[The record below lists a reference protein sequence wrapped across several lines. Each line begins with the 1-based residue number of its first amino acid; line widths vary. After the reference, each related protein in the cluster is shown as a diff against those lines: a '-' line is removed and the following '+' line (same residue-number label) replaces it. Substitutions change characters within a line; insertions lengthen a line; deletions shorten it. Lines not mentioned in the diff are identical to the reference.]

1 MIKPHLTYPIGSSWH
16 IRPPQSAS
24 TYLGSLQRS
33 ALPLT
38 IAVLLLPFPFQPFAS
53 RWVFFVFLF
62 FFFLLLPQSSGCF
75 GGIPAAYS
83 AQWRP
88 VGLSPVHHRVS
99 FVLRNSYSVPLIKW
113 IFFASGVCNN
123 RLLPERVTSP
133 TPNLEDQGT
142 TVSLVS
148 ILVRPV
154 WHGWPYQESKTP
166 ADIALWVNET
176 RKPLFYGKVE
186 VPKWPLRG
194 KFFFFRTANSIN
206 LFFKQMYE
214 DQTKEFQNIG
224 A

>member
-1 MIKPHLTYPIGSSWH
+1 M
-16 IRPPQSAS
+16 
-24 TYLGSLQRS
+24 
-33 ALPLT
+33 
-38 IAVLLLPFPFQPFAS
+38 
-53 RWVFFVFLF
+53 FFVFLF
-62 FFFLLLPQSSGCF
+62 FFFLLLPRSSGCF
-75 GGIPAAYS
+75 GGIPVAYS

-113 IFFASGVCNN
+113 IFSLFLVFAITGFY
-123 RLLPERVTSP
+123 RRGWQALSP

-154 WHGWPYQESKTP
+154 RHGWPYQESKTP

-176 RKPLFYGKVE
+176 RKPLYHGKAE

-194 KFFFFRTANSIN
+194 KFFFLEQQILSTYSSSKCMKIRLKNSEYWGLKSSWDEVP
-206 LFFKQMYE
+206 LFQQKKLTE
-214 DQTKEFQNIG
+214 IWK
-224 A
+224 

>member
-1 MIKPHLTYPIGSSWH
+1 MKVWHDNVVSVFSENIINGCAKMIKPHLTYPIGSSWH

-38 IAVLLLPFPFQPFAS
+38 IAVLFLPFPFQPFAS

-75 GGIPAAYS
+75 GGIPVAYS

-99 FVLRNSYSVPLIKW
+99 FVLRNSYSVHLIKW

-133 TPNLEDQGT
+133 QPNPELG
-142 TVSLVS
+142 
-148 ILVRPV
+148 
-154 WHGWPYQESKTP
+154 G
-166 ADIALWVNET
+166 
-176 RKPLFYGKVE
+176 
-186 VPKWPLRG
+186 PLRG
-194 KFFFFRTANSIN
+194 K
-206 LFFKQMYE
+206 LFFLEQQILSTYSSSKCMKIRPKNFRLLGL
-214 DQTKEFQNIG
+214 KEFVGRGPVISAKEIDWNLKKT
-224 A
+224 ASYC

>member
-1 MIKPHLTYPIGSSWH
+1 MSVFSENIINGCAKMIKPHLTYPIGSSWH

-62 FFFLLLPQSSGCF
+62 FFVLLPRSSGCF
-75 GGIPAAYS
+75 GGIPVAYS

-99 FVLRNSYSVPLIKW
+99 FVLRNSYSVPLIK
-113 IFFASGVCNN
+113 
-123 RLLPERVTSP
+123 
-133 TPNLEDQGT
+133 DQGT

-148 ILVRPV
+148 VLVRPV
-154 WHGWPYQESKTP
+154 WHG
-166 ADIALWVNET
+166 
-176 RKPLFYGKVE
+176 
-186 VPKWPLRG
+186 
-194 KFFFFRTANSIN
+194 
-206 LFFKQMYE
+206 
-214 DQTKEFQNIG
+214 
-224 A
+224 

>member
-1 MIKPHLTYPIGSSWH
+1 MTILFLAASVFAPIYFSPDHVRSFAVFVPAGSNLSSPSWRTKNFSSRLMKVWHDNVVSVFSENIINGCAKMIKPHLTYPIGSSWH

-38 IAVLLLPFPFQPFAS
+38 IAVLLPPFPFQPFAS

-75 GGIPAAYS
+75 GGIPVAYS

-133 TPNLEDQGT
+133 QPNPELGGPGDHT
-142 TVSLVS
+142 
-148 ILVRPV
+148 
-154 WHGWPYQESKTP
+154 
-166 ADIALWVNET
+166 
-176 RKPLFYGKVE
+176 
-186 VPKWPLRG
+186 
-194 KFFFFRTANSIN
+194 
-206 LFFKQMYE
+206 
-214 DQTKEFQNIG
+214 
-224 A
+224 

>member
-75 GGIPAAYS
+75 GGIPVAYS

-99 FVLRNSYSVPLIKW
+99 FVLRNSYSVPLMKW
-113 IFFASGVCNN
+113 IFSLLLVFAITGFY
-123 RLLPERVTSP
+123 RRGWQALSP

-154 WHGWPYQESKTP
+154 RHGWPYQES
-166 ADIALWVNET
+166 DSSRHSSV
-176 RKPLFYGKVE
+176 G
-186 VPKWPLRG
+186 
-194 KFFFFRTANSIN
+194 
-206 LFFKQMYE
+206 
-214 DQTKEFQNIG
+214 
-224 A
+224 